1 MTARKVYA
9 SPMVDDNRPPVL
21 VISAHSG
28 DFVWRAGGALALYAE
43 RGHDVR
49 VVCLSYGERGES
61 QGLWK
66 QEGMTL
72 ERAKEGRRA
81 EAEAA
86 AAALGVDITFL
97 DLGDYP
103 LRIDNT
109 GLDLIVGQIRAAQPG
124 ILLTHVATDPYNRD
138 HNAAHEA
145 TLLARQ
151 VAQAAGHDPSTRPIG
166 APQVLQF
173 EPHQPEQCGFAPD
186 LLLDITPVFERKRKA
201 MECMGAQSHLVQYY
215 TDLGL
220 RRGVQAVRNGGAR
233 TIVQAEAFQ
242 RVFPVVGSELL

>member
-1 MTARKVYA
+1 MTLEK
-9 SPMVDDNRPPVL
+9 RPSIQ

-28 DFVWRAGGALALYAE
+28 DFVWRAGGTLALYAE
-43 RGHDVR
+43 RGYDVR
-49 VVCLSYGERGES
+49 IVCLSYGERGES

-66 QEGMTL
+66 QDGMTL
-72 ERAKEGRRA
+72 EGAKAGRRA

-86 AAALGVDITFL
+86 AEALGASITFL

-103 LRIDNT
+103 LRIDPEA
-109 GLDLIVGQIRAAQPG
+109 LDRIVAEMRAAQPEV
-124 ILLTHVATDPYNRD
+124 LLTHVASDPYNRD

-151 VAQAAGHDPSTRPIG
+151 VAQAAGHDRSTSPIG
-166 APQVLQF
+166 APQVVQF
-173 EPHQPEQCGFAPD
+173 EPHQPEQCGFVPN
-186 LLLDITPVFERKRKA
+186 LLLDITSVFDRKRKA

-220 RRGVQAVRNGGAR
+220 RRGVQAVRNGGAK
-233 TIVQAEAFQ
+233 TIVQAEAYQ
-242 RVFPVVGSELL
+242 RVFPIVGRELR

>member
-1 MTARKVYA
+1 MA
-9 SPMVDDNRPPVL
+9 DDKRPSVV

-66 QEGMTL
+66 QQGMTL
-72 ERAKEGRRA
+72 EKAKEGRRA

-86 AAALGVDITFL
+86 AAALGATVTFL

-103 LRIDNT
+103 LRIDDAA
-109 GLDLIVGQIRAAQPG
+109 LDRIVTEMRTAQPEV
-124 ILLTHVATDPYNRD
+124 LLTHVAADPYNRD

-151 VAQAAGHDPSTRPIG
+151 VAQAAGHDRTTAPIG

-173 EPHQPEQCGFAPD
+173 EPHQPEQCGFVPN
-186 LLLDITPVFERKRKA
+186 LLLDITPVFDRKRKA
-201 MECMGAQSHLVQYY
+201 MECMRAQSHLVRYY

-220 RRGVQAVRNGGAR
+220 RRGVQAVRNGGAKS
-233 TIVQAEAFQ
+233 IVQAEAYQ
-242 RVFPVVGSELL
+242 RVFPLVGDELR

>member
-1 MTARKVYA
+1 MA
-9 SPMVDDNRPPVL
+9 DDKRPSVV

-66 QEGMTL
+66 QQGMTL
-72 ERAKEGRRA
+72 EKAKEGRRA

-86 AAALGVDITFL
+86 AAALGATVTFL

-103 LRIDNT
+103 LRIDDAA
-109 GLDLIVGQIRAAQPG
+109 LDRIVTEMRTAQPEV
-124 ILLTHVATDPYNRD
+124 LLTHVAADPYNRD

-151 VAQAAGHDPSTRPIG
+151 VAQAAGHDRTTAPIG

-173 EPHQPEQCGFAPD
+173 EPHQPEQCGFVPN
-186 LLLDITPVFERKRKA
+186 LLLDITPVFDRKRKA
-201 MECMGAQSHLVQYY
+201 MECMSAQSHLVRYY

-220 RRGVQAVRNGGAR
+220 RRGVQAVRNGGAKS
-233 TIVQAEAFQ
+233 IVQAEAYQ
-242 RVFPVVGSELL
+242 RVFPLVGDELR

>member
-1 MTARKVYA
+1 MA
-9 SPMVDDNRPPVL
+9 DDKHPSVV

-49 VVCLSYGERGES
+49 IVCLSYGERGES

-72 ERAKEGRRA
+72 EKAKQRRRA

-86 AAALGVDITFL
+86 AAALGASVTFL

-103 LRIDNT
+103 LRIDDAA
-109 GLDLIVGQIRAAQPG
+109 LDRIVAEMRAARPEV
-124 ILLTHVATDPYNRD
+124 LLTHVAADPYNRD

-151 VAQAAGHDPSTRPIG
+151 VAQAAGHDRTTDPIG
-166 APQVLQF
+166 APQILQF
-173 EPHQPEQCGFAPD
+173 EPHQPEQCGFVPN
-186 LLLDITPVFERKRKA
+186 LLLDITPVFDRKRQA
-201 MECMGAQSHLVQYY
+201 MECMRAQAHLLRYY

-233 TIVQAEAFQ
+233 SIVQAEAYQ
-242 RVFPVVGSELL
+242 RVFPLVGDELR

>member
-1 MTARKVYA
+1 MPDHA
-9 SPMVDDNRPPVL
+9 RPPVL

-49 VVCLSYGERGES
+49 IVCLSYGERGES
-61 QGLWK
+61 PGLWR
-66 QEGMTL
+66 QDGMTL
-72 ERAKEGRRA
+72 ERAKQGRRA

-86 AAALGVDITFL
+86 AQALGADITFL

-103 LRIDNT
+103 LRIDDD
-109 GLDLIVGQIRAAQPG
+109 GLGRIVTEMRATRPG
-124 ILLTHVATDPYNRD
+124 VLLTHVASDPYNRD

-151 VAQAAGHDPSTRPIG
+151 VAQAAGHDRSTSPIG

-173 EPHQPEQCGFAPD
+173 EPHQPEQCGFVPN
-186 LLLDITPVFERKRKA
+186 LLLDITPVMDRKRAA
-201 MECMGAQSHLVQYY
+201 MDCMGAQSHLVQYY

-220 RRGVQAVRNGGAR
+220 RRGVQAVRNGGASS
-233 TIVQAEAFQ
+233 IVAAEAYQ
-242 RVFPVVGSELL
+242 RVFPVVGDELR

>member
-1 MTARKVYA
+1 MT
-9 SPMVDDNRPPVL
+9 SHDRPSVQ

-49 VVCLSYGERGES
+49 IVCLSYGERGES
-61 QGLWK
+61 PGLWRRP
-66 QEGMTL
+66 GMTVDA
-72 ERAKEGRRA
+72 AKAARRD

-86 AAALGVDITFL
+86 AAALGASVTFL

-103 LRIDNT
+103 LRIDDDA
-109 GLDLIVGQIRAAQPG
+109 LSRIVAEMRDAAPEV
-124 ILLTHVATDPYNRD
+124 LLTHVAHDPYNRD
-138 HNAAHEA
+138 HDAAHEA

-151 VAQAAGHDPSTRPIG
+151 VAQAAGHDPSTPPIG

-173 EPHQPEQCGFAPD
+173 EPHQPEQCGFVPN
-186 LLLDITPVFERKRKA
+186 LLLDITPVVERKRKA

-220 RRGVQAVRNGGAR
+220 RRGVQAVRNGGDR
-233 TIVQAEAFQ
+233 SIVQAEAYQ
-242 RVFPVVGSELL
+242 RVFPVVGDVLR